1 MMGPRLLRHAGD
13 GCRHRCGEN
22 VCQIREEWRG
32 GGGGV
37 ARVEQED
44 GRESQVVLQRLQI
57 HDIDQVEINGV
68 AKQRRRLHHS
78 THNAAAHSGTH
89 AGGGN
94 VGERGA
100 ACDNKAS
107 LVWPRGGRVDA

>member
-1 MMGPRLLRHAGD
+1 MAG
-13 GCRHRCGEN
+13 G
-22 VCQIREEWRG
+22 G

-44 GRESQVVLQRLQI
+44 GRVPQVVLQRLQV

-68 AKQRRRLHHS
+68 AKQRRRLLHS
-78 THNAAAHSGTH
+78 KHNAAAHSGTH

-100 ACDNKAS
+100 ACDNKAC